1 MVSALYDERLE
12 WVEPFQVHSHYP
24 RRIGRNARLLDH
36 GTGLTETAVLLR
48 TDSGATG
55 WGLLASEPSA
65 SPDDH
70 RLRRITEQVRETGMV
85 DFEMSFELERQAVE
99 ATIETA
105 QRLIGR
111 RVGDLFEPQIGV
123 VDAAAL
129 PLDAALHDLA
139 GVILGVPVY
148 ELLGCRHQPRVP
160 CYDGAIYQADL
171 EPPENPVGTDAVL
184 ACCADDYALGFRAF
198 KLKIGRGYRWLETE
212 AGRRRD
218 IEVTRAVRHRFP
230 DCAILVDANDG
241 FTVDGFAAYLDSVI
255 DCNLYWIE
263 EPFPE
268 NERDL
273 VALRS
278 LLAAAQA
285 SALIA
290 EGEAPIAEDE
300 DQASIERRFLE
311 LAGKGLV
318 DVALFDVM
326 GYGITPW
333 RHLMPRLVELGV
345 KASPRAWGSPLK
357 TFYASQLAAGLG
369 NIPTVE
375 GVPGETDG
383 VDTSGY
389 RLASGLLSLPTSPG
403 FGLALT
409 GRD

>member
-1 MVSALYDERLE
+1 MSGLYDERLE
-12 WVEPFQVHSHYP
+12 RIEPFEVRSRYP

-36 GTGLTETAVLLR
+36 GTGPTETAVVLR

-55 WGLLASEPSA
+55 WGLLTSEPSE
-65 SPDDH
+65 SP
-70 RLRRITEQVRETGMV
+70 G
-85 DFEMSFELERQAVE
+85 
-99 ATIETA
+99 

-111 RVGDLFEPQIGV
+111 RIGDLFDPQIGV
-123 VDAAAL
+123 IDDAAL
-129 PLDAALHDLA
+129 PFDAALHDLA

-148 ELLGCRHQPRVP
+148 ELLGGRGQPRVP
-160 CYDGAIYQADL
+160 CYDGGIYQADL
-171 EPPENPVGTDAVL
+171 DPPESPAGTNAVL
-184 ACCADDYALGFRAF
+184 TCCADDYALGFRAF

-218 IEVTRAVRHRFP
+218 IEVTHAVRHRFP
-230 DCAILVDANDG
+230 DCTILVDANDG
-241 FTVDGFAAYLDSVI
+241 YTADGFAAYLDAVL
-255 DCNLYWIE
+255 DCDLYWIE

-268 NERDL
+268 NEHDL

-278 LLAAAQA
+278 SLTAAEA

-290 EGEAPIAEDE
+290 EGEAPITEDE
-300 DQASIERRFLE
+300 DQASIEHRFLE

-333 RHLMPRLVELGV
+333 RRLMPRLVELGV
-345 KASPRAWGSPLK
+345 KASPHAWGSPLK

-369 NIPTVE
+369 NIPTIE

-409 GRD
+409 GRYA

>member
-1 MVSALYDERLE
+1 MSTLDDERLE
-12 WVEPFQVHSHYP
+12 HIQPFEVRSRYP

-36 GTGLTETAVLLR
+36 GTGPTETAVLLR

-55 WGLLASEPSA
+55 WGLLRSQPSR
-65 SPDDH
+65 SPDD
-70 RLRRITEQVRETGMV
+70 RRRRRILEQVRATGFVDVETH
-85 DFEMSFELERQAVE
+85 SELEREAAQ
-99 ATIETA
+99 ATIDTA

-111 RVGDLFEPQIGV
+111 RIGDLFDPQAGV
-123 VDAAAL
+123 IDDAAL
-129 PLDAALHDLA
+129 PVDVALHDLA

-148 ELLGCRHQPRVP
+148 ELLGGRGHPRVP

-171 EPPENPVGTDAVL
+171 DPQEDPAGPDAVL

-198 KLKIGRGYRWLETE
+198 KLKIGRGYRWLEAET
-212 AGRRRD
+212 GRSRD
-218 IEVTRAVRHRFP
+218 VEITRAVRRRYP

-241 FTVDGFAAYLDSVI
+241 YTAGGFAAYLDAVL
-255 DCNLYWIE
+255 DCDLYWIE

-268 NERDL
+268 NESDL
-273 VALRS
+273 SALRT
-278 LLAAAQA
+278 LLTAAGA

-290 EGEAPIAEDE
+290 EGEAPIVEGE
-300 DQASIERRFLE
+300 DQAAIEHRFIE
-311 LAGKGLV
+311 LAGEGLV

-326 GYGITPW
+326 DYGMTSW
-333 RHLMPRLVELGV
+333 RRLMPRLVELGV

-383 VDTSGY
+383 VDTGGY
-389 RLASGLLSLPTSPG
+389 RLADGHLSLPASPG
-403 FGLALT
+403 FGLPLP
-409 GRD
+409 GCR